1 MKKILVPTDFS
12 EEASHALE
20 VAAQLAKKYDSE
32 IFLLH
37 MLELPDGTTDPG
49 GGGGGGN
56 QVPESIYFMKMAHKR
71 FEEVKNKD
79 FLQGIPIY
87 ETVMFKET
95 FKGIME
101 VGKKNDCDLIV
112 MGSHGAS
119 GLKEVF
125 IGSNTEKVVR
135 NSEIPVLVI
144 KERMPEFAIKDF
156 VFACDF
162 VDEVKASFLE
172 ATKFA
177 EKIGAKM
184 HLVYINTSSKFKTSE
199 YLEEKTGEFLKD
211 VEFKNYTLNTYNA
224 DSIEK
229 GILKFSAKMNAGLIG
244 ISTHGRK
251 GIAHFLNGSVSED
264 LVNHSKKPVVTFKIQ

>member
-12 EEASHALE
+12 EQANNALE
-20 VAAQLAKKYDSE
+20 VAAQLAKKFNSE
-32 IFLLH
+32 IYLLH
-37 MLELPDGTTDPG
+37 MLDLPGEYVDPASS
-49 GGGGGGN
+49 GGN
-56 QVPESIYFMKMAHKR
+56 QVPETIYFMKLAHKK
-71 FEEVKNKD
+71 FEEIKNKD

-87 ETVMFKET
+87 EAVMFKET

-101 VGKKNDCDLIV
+101 VGKENNCDLIV

-144 KERMPEFAIKDF
+144 KDKMPVFEIKDF

-162 VDEVKASFLE
+162 VEEVKASFLE
-172 ATKFA
+172 ATRFA
-177 EKIGAKM
+177 EKIGLKM

-199 YLEEKTGEFLKD
+199 YLEEKTSEFLKD
-211 VEFKNYTLNTYNA
+211 VSFTNYTLNTYNA
-224 DSIEK
+224 ESIEK
-229 GILKFSAKMNAGLIG
+229 GILKFSAKVNAGLIG

-251 GIAHFLNGSVSED
+251 GLAHFLNGSVSED
-264 LVNHSKKPVVTFKIQ
+264 LVNHSKKPVITFKIQ